1 MARGIAA
8 ILCFSLMCS
17 GCASAAGGRF
27 ASAPAP
33 APPPAASSSQH
44 ADPALLASYVQQL
57 PIGSR
62 VRVGLTDGTRVKG
75 TLMKAGDRELVVQP
89 RTRIPEAPIQIAMD
103 RVLAVELETNGTNV
117 GKTIGIGFAAGA
129 GGVLA
134 VFLIL
139 AAVFSD

>member
-8 ILCFSLMCS
+8 ILCLSLVCS
-17 GCASAAGGRF
+17 GCASAAGGRL
-27 ASAPAP
+27 ASTP
-33 APPPAASSSQH
+33 APPASSSQR
-44 ADPALLASYVQQL
+44 ADSALVASYVQQL

-62 VRVGLTDGTRVKG
+62 VRVGLTDGTRIKG

-89 RTRIPEAPIQIAMD
+89 RTRLPEPPIQIAMD
-103 RVLAVELETNGTNV
+103 RVLGVELDTNGTNV
-117 GKTIGIGFAAGA
+117 GKAIGIGFAAGA